1 MESSEITNLI
11 QAELSSRSRPLR
23 PHPDLDRCLVAPTRA
38 SFAGKGEGNIS
49 DFWLVLEEQPE
60 TQDGYKIVFDEQ
72 TRQFGLATGK
82 RKVFIG
88 FYGTFITTLEA
99 M

>member
-1 MESSEITNLI
+1 MHSSEITNLI
-11 QAELSSRSRPLR
+11 QAELSSRSLPLR
-23 PHPDLDRCLVAPTRA
+23 AHPDLGRCLVAPTRA
-38 SFAGKGEGNIS
+38 SFAGEGEGNIT
-49 DFWLVLEEQPE
+49 DLWLVLEERPE
-60 TQDGYKIVFDEQ
+60 TEDGYKIVFDEQ

-88 FYGTFITTLEA
+88 FYGTFIQTLEA